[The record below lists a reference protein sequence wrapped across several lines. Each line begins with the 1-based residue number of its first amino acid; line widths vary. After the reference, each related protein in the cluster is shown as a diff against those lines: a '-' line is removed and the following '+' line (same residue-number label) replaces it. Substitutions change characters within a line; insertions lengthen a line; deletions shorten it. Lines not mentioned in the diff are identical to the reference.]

1 VFATGTPSGVG
12 ASHPLGLLKVGD
24 VIESGVEKLGIMRN
38 EVVSEK

>member
-1 VFATGTPSGVG
+1 
-12 ASHPLGLLKVGD
+12 LGLLKVGD